1 MSTTP
6 DPYTTPEKSAHPES
20 THWADPAPAGPSN
33 GMAVA
38 SLVLGICGLAFS
50 WILFGIPSILAV
62 IFGHIGYAQHRQR
75 GGKGMAITGLATG
88 YTAIGLFA
96 LLIAFGMLGA
106 FST

>member
-6 DPYTTPEKSAHPES
+6 DPYTTPEKPAHPEL
-20 THWADPAPAGPSN
+20 THWPEQLPATGGN

-50 WILFGIPSILAV
+50 WILLGIPSILAV
-62 IFGHIGYAQHRQR
+62 IFGHVGYAQHKRR
-75 GGKGMAITGLATG
+75 GGKGMAITGLVTG

-96 LLIAFGMLGA
+96 LLVAFGVLGA
-106 FST
+106 FNA